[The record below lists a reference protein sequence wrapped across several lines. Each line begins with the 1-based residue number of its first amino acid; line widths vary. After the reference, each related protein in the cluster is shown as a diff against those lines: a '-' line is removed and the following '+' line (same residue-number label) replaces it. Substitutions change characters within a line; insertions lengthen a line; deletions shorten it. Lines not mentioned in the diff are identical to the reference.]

1 MSIFNLLTENS
12 KSISND
18 TDAANILIPVET
30 DSEWPHLV
38 PASEVVY
45 TDSEFLMGVYKVFR
59 YL

>member
-1 MSIFNLLTENS
+1 MSIFNWLTENS
-12 KSISND
+12 TKTISND

-59 YL
+59 